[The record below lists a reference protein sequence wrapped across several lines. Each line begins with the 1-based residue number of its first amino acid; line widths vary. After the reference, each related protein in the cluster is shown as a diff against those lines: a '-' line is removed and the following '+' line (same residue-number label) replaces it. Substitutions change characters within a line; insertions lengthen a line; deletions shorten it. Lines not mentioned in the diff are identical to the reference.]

1 MSCLSCKTNRYLTNI
16 YKSQQRV
23 TLSVSHPRLPSAS
36 PSRMQPETLH
46 CKKGVQLKWEIW
58 WKHLL
63 LSLQGGIPEPSQDGE
78 CMYGISKIL
87 GRWNMKLHSLAMA
100 STEPSV
106 LEERA
111 KRCTHCS
118 HTGMQRV
125 QSNGQGGATAF
136 GPQPPPPADSRKG
149 AADCI
154 KKFTVHCRVSNCLRL
169 FFLMQ
174 F

>member
-1 MSCLSCKTNRYLTNI
+1 
-16 YKSQQRV
+16 
-23 TLSVSHPRLPSAS
+23 
-36 PSRMQPETLH
+36 
-46 CKKGVQLKWEIW
+46 
-58 WKHLL
+58 
-63 LSLQGGIPEPSQDGE
+63 
-78 CMYGISKIL
+78 
-87 GRWNMKLHSLAMA
+87 MKLHSLAMA

-169 FFLMQ
+169 FFSDAVLTQTLSFKKQNTCTHAHTQEAKNLGTALQLVTEIMKKGEKGNK
-174 F
+174 